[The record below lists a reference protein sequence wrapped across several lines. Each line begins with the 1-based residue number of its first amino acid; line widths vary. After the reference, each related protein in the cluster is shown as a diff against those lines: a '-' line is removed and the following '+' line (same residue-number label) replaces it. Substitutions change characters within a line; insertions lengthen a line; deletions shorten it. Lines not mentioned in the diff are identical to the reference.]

1 MFAEYLPQILLAL
14 SIQTV
19 GVLSPGPGVMLILGV
34 ATARGRAPALM
45 TAFGI
50 SCGSII
56 LAGSVVLGIAVL
68 FAEIA
73 YAMTAM
79 RIVGGLYLF
88 WLGWK
93 AFSKAVNP
101 PPLELHAVAGK
112 SAARTALA
120 GFLLQV
126 TNPKAIA
133 FWLAIAA
140 VGGVGHAPWPVIA
153 LFVLL
158 AWINSFVGHSAYALL
173 LSAAPVRSLL
183 VRFRS
188 WVEGALGAF
197 FVFAGYKLLTSVQ
210 R

>member
-1 MFAEYLPQILLAL
+1 MIAEYLPQILLAL

-19 GVLSPGPGVMLILGV
+19 GVLSPGPSVMLILGV
-34 ATARGRAPALM
+34 ATARGRAPAIL

-56 LAGSVVLGIAVL
+56 LATSVVLGIAVVL
-68 FAEIA
+68 SEIA
-73 YAMTAM
+73 HAMTVM
-79 RIVGGLYLF
+79 RIIGGLYLF
-88 WLGWK
+88 WLAWN

-101 PPLELHAVAGK
+101 PPLEMKAVAARSGL
-112 SAARTALA
+112 RTAMA

-140 VGGVGHAPWPVIA
+140 VGGVGHAPTPVIA

-158 AWINSFVGHSAYALL
+158 AWINSFVGHAAYALL
-173 LSAAPVRSLL
+173 LSAAPVRALL

-197 FVFAGYKLLTSVQ
+197 FVFAGFKLLTAAQ

>member
-1 MFAEYLPQILLAL
+1 MLADYLPQILLVL

-19 GVLSPGPGVMLILGV
+19 GVLSPGPSVMLILGV
-34 ATARGRAPALM
+34 ATARGRAPAVM

-56 LAGSVVLGIAVL
+56 LAGSVVLGIAVV

-88 WLGWK
+88 WLAYK

-101 PPLELHAVAGK
+101 PPLELHAVATK
-112 SAARTALA
+112 SEARTALA
-120 GFLLQV
+120 GFVLQV

-140 VGGVGHAPWPVIA
+140 VGGVGHAPAPVIV
-153 LFVLL
+153 LFVVL
-158 AWINSFVGHSAYALL
+158 AWINSFVGHAAYALL

-197 FVFAGYKLLTSVQ
+197 FVFAGYKLLTSAQ

>member
-1 MFAEYLPQILLAL
+1 VIAEYLPQILLAL

-19 GVLSPGPGVMLILGV
+19 GVLSPGPSVMLILGV
-34 ATARGRAPALM
+34 ATARGRAPAIL

-50 SCGSII
+50 SCGSIV
-56 LAGSVVLGIAVL
+56 LATSVVLGIAVI

-73 YAMTAM
+73 HAMTMM
-79 RIVGGLYLF
+79 RIIGGLYLF
-88 WLGWK
+88 WLAWK

-101 PPLELHAVAGK
+101 PPLEMKAVAAK
-112 SAARTALA
+112 SGLRTAMA

-140 VGGVGHAPWPVIA
+140 VGGVGHAPAPVIA

-158 AWINSFVGHSAYALL
+158 AWINSFVGHAAYALL
-173 LSAAPVRSLL
+173 LSAAPVRALL

-197 FVFAGYKLLTSVQ
+197 FVFAGFKLLTASQ

>member
-1 MFAEYLPQILLAL
+1 MIAEYLPQILLAL

-19 GVLSPGPGVMLILGV
+19 GVLSPGPSVMLILGV
-34 ATARGRAPALM
+34 ATARGRAPAIL

-56 LAGSVVLGIAVL
+56 LATSVVLGIAVVL
-68 FAEIA
+68 SEIA
-73 YAMTAM
+73 HAMTVL
-79 RIVGGLYLF
+79 RIIGGLYLF
-88 WLGWK
+88 WLAWK

-101 PPLELHAVAGK
+101 PPLEMKAVAAK
-112 SAARTALA
+112 SGLRTAMA

-140 VGGVGHAPWPVIA
+140 VGGVGHAPAPVIA

-158 AWINSFVGHSAYALL
+158 AWINSFVGHAAYALL
-173 LSAAPVRSLL
+173 LSAAPVRALL

-197 FVFAGYKLLTSVQ
+197 FVFAGFKLLTASQ

>member
-1 MFAEYLPQILLAL
+1 MLSEYLPQILLAL

-19 GVLSPGPGVMLILGV
+19 GVLSPGPSVMLILGV
-34 ATARGRAPALM
+34 ATARGRAPAVL

-50 SCGSII
+50 SCGSIV
-56 LAGSVVLGIAVL
+56 LAGSVVLGIAVI
-68 FAEIA
+68 FAEFA
-73 YAMTAM
+73 YAMTVM
-79 RIVGGLYLF
+79 RIIGGLYLF
-88 WLGWK
+88 WLAFK

-101 PPLELHAVAGK
+101 PPLEMKGVAAR

-140 VGGVGHAPWPVIA
+140 VGGVSHAPAPVIA

-158 AWINSFVGHSAYALL
+158 AWINSFVGHAAYALL
-173 LSAAPVRSLL
+173 LSAAPVRALL

-197 FVFAGYKLLTSVQ
+197 FVFAGYKLLTAGQ